1 MPALKFGFLFS
12 LRNPAAFRK
21 PWAQLYQETLD
32 QIVIAEE
39 LGFDSVW
46 ISEHHGA
53 ADGYCPSVLPVVA
66 AAADRTS
73 TITLGTR
80 LMLLPLHHP
89 VRVAEDA
96 AVVDIMAE
104 GRFVLGIAVGYVPR
118 EYPAFGVNRRHRP
131 SLIEEGIE
139 IIRRC
144 WREEEFDFAGK
155 RFQLKGVRVE
165 PKPYQEGGPPIW
177 IGGTAGPALDRVARL
192 GDGYHFVGGRSIYQ
206 TYADAMRGA
215 GRDPRS
221 IPVYDSR
228 DFYLGEDDQRAW
240 EESREHIFHSYSGY
254 AQWGREAA
262 EADGNELGPEPAESP
277 EAMREQTDVW
287 VGGPETIIA
296 KFEERLAQVP
306 IDGTIMRMPPG
317 IDHDR
322 AVQLMTRVAERVLPH
337 FRD

>member
-1 MPALKFGFLFS
+1 MRKPIDTSLEKS
-12 LRNPAAFRK
+12 LRIR
-21 PWAQLYQETLD
+21 E
-32 QIVIAEE
+32 
-39 LGFDSVW
+39 
-46 ISEHHGA
+46 
-53 ADGYCPSVLPVVA
+53 
-66 AAADRTS
+66 
-73 TITLGTR
+73 GTR
-80 LMLLPLHHP
+80 RPQMGHHP
-89 VRVAEDA
+89 HTVEMRLVDDGQVNIRGDLWDGALSIVDPNLHEVHTVRLELLD
-96 AVVDIMAE
+96 
-104 GRFVLGIAVGYVPR
+104 
-118 EYPAFGVNRRHRP
+118 
-131 SLIEEGIE
+131 SS
-139 IIRRC
+139 
-144 WREEEFDFAGK
+144 
-155 RFQLKGVRVE
+155 
-165 PKPYQEGGPPIW
+165 
-177 IGGTAGPALDRVARL
+177 PALDRVARL

-206 TYADAMRGA
+206 TYADAMRRA

-262 EADGNELGPEPAESP
+262 EADGNEIGPEPAESP

-306 IDGTIMRMPPG
+306 IDGTVMRMPPG